1 MDEFVI
7 VVYPRKRDVVVDGSV
22 TATTRETFI
31 LETGHHTFSL
41 DGPSDFGPSSQSHL
55 IQHTAASDPFVVVF
69 TQKSTV
75 ARLVPD
81 HQT

>member
-7 VVYPRKRDVVVDGSV
+7 VVYPRKRDVVVDGLV
-22 TATTRETFI
+22 TGRTRETFI

-41 DGPSDFGPSSQSHL
+41 AGPDDFGPSSQSHL
-55 IQHTAASDPFVVVF
+55 VQHTAANDPFVVVF
-69 TQKSTV
+69 TQKATV
-75 ARLVPD
+75 ARLVQD

>member
-7 VVYPRKRDVVVDGSV
+7 VMYPRRRDVIVDGRT
-22 TATTRETFI
+22 TAKTRETFI
-31 LETGHHTFSL
+31 LETGNHTFSL
-41 DGPSDFGPSSQSHL
+41 AGPNDYGPSSQSHL
-55 IQHTAASDPFVVVF
+55 IEHTAANDPFVVVF

>member
-7 VVYPRKRDVVVDGSV
+7 VVYPRKRDVVVDGAV
-22 TATTRETFI
+22 TAKTRETFI

-41 DGPSDFGPSSQSHL
+41 AGPVDYGPSSQSHL
-55 IQHTAASDPFVVVF
+55 VQHTTANDPFVVVF

-75 ARLVPD
+75 ARLVSH

>member
-7 VVYPRKRDVVVDGSV
+7 VVYPRKRDVVVGGAV
-22 TATTRETFI
+22 TATTRKTFI

-41 DGPSDFGPSSQSHL
+41 AGPDDYGPSSQSHL
-55 IQHTAASDPFVVVF
+55 VQHTTANDPFVVVF

-75 ARLVPD
+75 ARLVSD

>member
-7 VVYPRKRDVVVDGSV
+7 VIYPRPRDVVVDGRV
-22 TATTRETFI
+22 TARTREVFI
-31 LETGHHTFSL
+31 LETGHHKFSL
-41 DGPSDFGPSSQSHL
+41 DGPDNYGPSSQTHL
-55 IQHTAASDPFVVVF
+55 VENTTATDPFVVVF

-81 HQT
+81 HQA